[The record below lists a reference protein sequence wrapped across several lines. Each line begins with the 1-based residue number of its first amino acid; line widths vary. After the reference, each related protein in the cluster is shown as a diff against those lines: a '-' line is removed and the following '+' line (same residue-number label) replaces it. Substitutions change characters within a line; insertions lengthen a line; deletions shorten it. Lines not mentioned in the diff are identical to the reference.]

1 MCSQQQD
8 RPSFQITFICTNKT
22 KKIYGIQIYIQL
34 CTLLTNIRFI
44 FISSKK
50 RWNREPL
57 ESFSGLFSSKCKY
70 ILCMYVFY
78 FTKNVCVLC
87 LCCNVKKSK
96 TTEKERA
103 ETSIVPIVF
112 NSVLCDISILYYYLV
127 YMNQVDC
134 YLFSMRIAK
143 IFAYLFCT
151 QI

>member
-1 MCSQQQD
+1 VIKRDNVDQYKYLNIMCSQQQD

-87 LCCNVKKSK
+87 LCCNLKSPK
-96 TTEKERA
+96 QLRRNKHR
-103 ETSIVPIVF
+103 SDRFQYCSLWHIHPI
-112 NSVLCDISILYYYLV
+112 LL
-127 YMNQVDC
+127 Q
-134 YLFSMRIAK
+134 
-143 IFAYLFCT
+143 CT
-151 QI
+151 YSTWIR